1 MVTRDND
8 IRTRRLSLNIG
19 YACINMQL
27 SYPKQYG
34 NKPKDKPITTNRS
47 MIRRTFDTKGIPY
60 ASEKTLLNVKD
71 LDTIIDWNIMYG
83 YKFFRITSNL
93 APWKSEYDWSD
104 MPHIKDIK
112 WYLHSIGVKALTHEV
127 RLTSHPGPFN
137 VLTSPH
143 EHVVK
148 NCVNDLTNHGDVF
161 DMMNLSRTPYNK
173 INIHIGGV
181 YGDKQSAMDRFCKNF
196 ELLPDSVKTRLTVEN
211 DDKASMYSVRDLY
224 DGVYKRIGI
233 PIVFDYHH
241 HRFNTG
247 DLSEQEALELA
258 ISTWPEDI
266 VPVVHYSESRS
277 KEQLDESIKPQAHSD
292 YVYDYIDTYGN
303 NVDIMIEAKHKELAV
318 KKYTELHYG

>member
-1 MVTRDND
+1 MVTRNND
-8 IRTRRLSLNIG
+8 IRTRRLSLRIG

-112 WYLHSIGVKALTHEV
+112 WYLHSIGVKAHTHEV

-148 NCVNDLTNHGDVF
+148 NCVNDLSNHGDVF

-211 DDKASMYSVRDLY
+211 DDKASMYSVQDLY

>member
-1 MVTRDND
+1 MR
-8 IRTRRLSLNIG
+8 IG

-112 WYLHSIGVKALTHEV
+112 WYLHSIGVKARTHEV

-211 DDKASMYSVRDLY
+211 DDKASMYSVQDLY
-224 DGVYKRIGI
+224 DGIYKRIGI
-233 PIVFDYHH
+233 PIVFDYH
-241 HRFNTG
+241 
-247 DLSEQEALELA
+247 LSL
-258 ISTWPEDI
+258 IHI
-266 VPVVHYSESRS
+266 
-277 KEQLDESIKPQAHSD
+277 
-292 YVYDYIDTYGN
+292 
-303 NVDIMIEAKHKELAV
+303 
-318 KKYTELHYG
+318 